1 MFKLTFDIPPLPTR
15 ISLQDQLL
23 LMGSCFSENVGR
35 RLVDHK
41 FDSVINPFGTIYNP
55 LSIFRLLDG
64 SIEGEVDDGAIFEQD
79 GVCYSWDTHSA
90 LSHPDR
96 TELSRMVAA
105 AQASVRRQL
114 ERKSWIIV
122 TPGTAWV
129 YERKVEGR
137 LVANCHRVPQR
148 EFNKRLLSK
157 EEILEAFG
165 ATHRRVSAI
174 NSETNWLF
182 TVSPVRH
189 IRDGLVENN
198 RSKGILLDAIHSLV
212 EHYDNCFYFPSYE
225 IVIDELRDYRFYDR
239 DLVHPNELAIDY
251 VWDQFCNAC
260 LDEATADFVGEW
272 RDIRKAI
279 AHRPKHPGSAA
290 HQKFLNAT
298 ILRLK
303 RLENKIDIADE
314 LSQLQSQLNA

>member
-15 ISLQDQLL
+15 ISLQDRVLL
-23 LMGSCFSENVGR
+23 VGSCFSKNVGR

-41 FDSVINPFGTIYNP
+41 FQSVVNPFGTTYNP
-55 LSIFRLLDG
+55 MSIFRLLD
-64 SIEGEVDDGAIFEQD
+64 SSFEGEVDEDAIFEQD
-79 GVCYSWDTHSA
+79 GVYYSWDTHSA

-96 TELSRMVAA
+96 AELSRMIAA
-105 AQASVRRQL
+105 AHDSVRQL
-114 ERKSWIIV
+114 KQRSWIIV

-129 YERKVEGR
+129 YERKVDGR
-137 LVANCHRVPQR
+137 LVANCHRMPEK

-157 EEILEAFG
+157 EEILDAFG
-165 ATHRRVSAI
+165 ATHKRVSAI

-198 RSKGILLDAIHSLV
+198 RSKAILQDAIHSLV
-212 EHYDNCFYFPSYE
+212 ERYENCFYFPSYE

-251 VWDQFCNAC
+251 VWDQFCDTC
-260 LDEATADFVGEW
+260 LDEGTADFVREW

-279 AHRPKHPGSAA
+279 AHRPKHPGSSA

-314 LSQLQSQLNA
+314 LLQLQSQLNA